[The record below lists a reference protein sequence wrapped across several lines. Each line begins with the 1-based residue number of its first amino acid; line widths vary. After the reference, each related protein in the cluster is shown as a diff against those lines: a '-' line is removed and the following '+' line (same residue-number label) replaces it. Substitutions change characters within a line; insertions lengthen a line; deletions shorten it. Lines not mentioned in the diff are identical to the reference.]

1 LEANQLVLDGTLCQ
15 LETLRY
21 TPAGVPLIECR
32 VRHESKQIEADSE
45 RVVKVEVAAIAIGDL
60 ARKLSQL
67 NLDQLF
73 RVTGF
78 LAQKSQ
84 KSQQIV
90 LHICSLENI

>member
-1 LEANQLVLDGTLCQ
+1 LEANQLLLSGTLAH

-32 VRHESKQIEADSE
+32 IRHESKQIEANNE
-45 RVVKVEVAAIAIGDL
+45 RMVNVEIAAIAIGDL
-60 ARKLSQL
+60 ARKVSQL
-67 NLDQLF
+67 SLAQPL

-84 KSQQIV
+84 KSQHIV
-90 LHICSLENI
+90 LHLCSLENI

>member
-1 LEANQLVLDGTLCQ
+1 MEANQLLLTGTLAQ
-15 LETLRY
+15 LEALRY

-32 VRHESKQIEADSE
+32 IRHESKQIEANSE
-45 RVVKVEVAAIAIGDL
+45 RMVQVEIPAIAIGEM
-60 ARKLSQL
+60 ARKVSQL
-67 NLDQLF
+67 NMAQPL

>member
-1 LEANQLVLDGTLCQ
+1 MEVNQLLLDGTLTH

-32 VRHESKQIEADSE
+32 IRHESKQIEGGSE
-45 RVVKVEVAAIAIGDL
+45 RIVNVEIAAIAIGEL
-60 ARKLSQL
+60 ARKVSRL
-67 NLDQLF
+67 NLTQTLH
-73 RVTGF
+73 VSGF

>member
-1 LEANQLVLDGTLCQ
+1 MEANQLLLTGTLAQ
-15 LETLRY
+15 LEALRY

-32 VRHESKQIEADSE
+32 IRHESKQIEANSE
-45 RVVKVEVAAIAIGDL
+45 RMVQVEIPAIAIGEM
-60 ARKLSQL
+60 ARKVSQL
-67 NLDQLF
+67 GLAQPL

-78 LAQKSQ
+78 IAQKSQ

>member
-1 LEANQLVLDGTLCQ
+1 MEANQLLLTGTLAQ
-15 LETLRY
+15 LEALRY

-32 VRHESKQIEADSE
+32 IRHESKQIEANSE
-45 RVVKVEVAAIAIGDL
+45 RMVQVEIPAIAIGEM
-60 ARKLSQL
+60 ARKVSQL
-67 NLDQLF
+67 NLAQPL

>member
-1 LEANQLVLDGTLCQ
+1 MEANQLLLTGTLAQ
-15 LETLRY
+15 LEALRY

-32 VRHESKQIEADSE
+32 IRHESKQIEANSE
-45 RVVKVEVAAIAIGDL
+45 RMVQVEIPAIAIGEM
-60 ARKLSQL
+60 ARKVSQL
-67 NLDQLF
+67 NLAQPL

-78 LAQKSQ
+78 IAQKSQ

>member
-1 LEANQLVLDGTLCQ
+1 MEANQLVLDGTLCQ

-32 VRHESKQIEADSE
+32 VRHESKQIEAGSE
-45 RVVKVEVAAIAIGDL
+45 RVVKVEIAAIAIGDL

-67 NLDQLF
+67 NLDQIF

-78 LAQKSQ
+78 LTQKSQ

>member
-1 LEANQLVLDGTLCQ
+1 MDANQLVLAGTLAQ

-32 VRHESKQIEADSE
+32 IRHESKQIEANSE
-45 RVVKVEVAAIAIGDL
+45 RMVQVEIPAIAIGEM
-60 ARKLSQL
+60 ARKVSQL
-67 NLDQLF
+67 NLAQTL

>member
-1 LEANQLVLDGTLCQ
+1 MEANQLLLTGTLAQ
-15 LETLRY
+15 LEALRY

-32 VRHESKQIEADSE
+32 IRHESKQIEANSE
-45 RVVKVEVAAIAIGDL
+45 RMVQVEIPAIAIGEM
-60 ARKLSQL
+60 ARKVSQL
-67 NLDQLF
+67 NLAQTL